1 MKILKEELNMT
12 NKCECSLKL
21 DGKNISESDFE
32 NVILAINQE
41 RLCEQVIPV
50 GHSLDPRVTPSCDLA
65 SENWGSKGGLYNSK
79 VSRVDGTVIKAFGIS
94 AWNPPWAVFR
104 KLAENG
110 WGLNVKFVD
119 ESWNFVGQ
127 ITHATSSNLE
137 VYEEW
142 QTSRPWFLKQQ
153 LKLSGVGSAL
163 INRKQ
168 LWEFGCI
175 EQWMSAHKYKPSREE
190 RNRPLEEGIKVYRV
204 QRSVLEKKKKVKTKL
219 QKLDQTGG

>member
-1 MKILKEELNMT
+1 MPNYCRCNIELNG
-12 NKCECSLKL
+12 E
-21 DGKNISESDFE
+21 NISLEDFE
-32 NVILAINQE
+32 RIVLAIKSD
-41 RLCEQVIPV
+41 RLCEEVIPYE
-50 GHSLDPRVTPSCDLA
+50 GSSPSCNWA
-65 SENWGSKGGLYNSK
+65 EENWGTKW
-79 VSRVDGTVIKAFGIS
+79 GTFDTSIHCIKQKTIKAHFS
-94 AWNPPWAVFR
+94 TAWNPPWFIFR
-104 KLAENG
+104 KLAEKG
-110 WGLNVKFVD
+110 WEFKVKYLD

-127 ITHATSSNLE
+127 ITHKTSNSLA

-153 LKLSGVGSAL
+153 LKLSGVGSKL

-168 LWEFGCI
+168 LWKFGCI
-175 EQWMSAHKYKPSREE
+175 EQWMSAQEFKPSREE

>member
-1 MKILKEELNMT
+1 MT

-50 GHSLDPRVTPSCDLA
+50 GHSLDLRVTPSCDLA

-79 VSRVDGTVIKAFGIS
+79 VSRVDGTFIKAFGIS

-104 KLAENG
+104 KLAEDG

-127 ITHATSSNLE
+127 ITHTVSSSLS

-142 QTSRPWFLKQQ
+142 TTSRPCFLKQQ
-153 LKLSGVGSAL
+153 LKLSGVGSEL
-163 INRKQ
+163 IHRKQ
-168 LWEFGCI
+168 LWEFSYI
-175 EQWMSAHKYKPSREE
+175 EQWMSAHEYKPSKEE
-190 RNRPLEEGIKVYRV
+190 RNRPLEEGISVYRV
-204 QRSVLEKKKKVKTKL
+204 QRSVLEKKKRVKTKI